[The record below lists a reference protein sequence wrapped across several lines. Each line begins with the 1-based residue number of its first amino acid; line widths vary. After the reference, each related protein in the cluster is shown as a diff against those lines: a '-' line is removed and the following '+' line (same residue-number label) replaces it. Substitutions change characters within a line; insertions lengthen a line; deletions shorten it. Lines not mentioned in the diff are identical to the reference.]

1 MLYASTVKIEK
12 EVVDGPYGTRTD
24 ILKSSGKLYKVKKT
38 DTFSGS
44 ATELV
49 RKDWNDVSETGYGFY
64 RFIAVIPKKLVIASD
79 GAWSTGGQHAAIP
92 PANKKDTNKVL
103 KYDLDGHLQNGED
116 GETAGG
122 SFSKEL
128 AIDGCGFSWQ

>member
-1 MLYASTVKIEK
+1 MLYATTVKIEK
-12 EVVDGPYGTRTD
+12 EVVNGLYGTRTD
-24 ILKSSGKLYKVKKT
+24 VLKSSGKLYKVEKT
-38 DTFSGS
+38 DAFSGS
-44 ATELV
+44 ATELAG
-49 RKDWNDVSETGYGFY
+49 KDWNDVSETGYGFY

-79 GAWSTGGQHAAIP
+79 GAWSTGGQYAAIP

-128 AIDGCGFSWQ
+128 SINGCGFSWQ